1 MLNPFYLILI
11 ILALVNTLG
20 LILVGFDK
28 RKSYYNEPRVPEV
41 YFFVIAIFFASLGV
55 LVGMSLFR
63 HKIRKWY
70 FPTGI
75 GLLLAQQ
82 IALLYL
88 FSSYYLKLQII
99 VN

>member
-1 MLNPFYLILI
+1 MLDPLLLILI
-11 ILALVNTLG
+11 ILIVVNILG

-82 IALLYL
+82 IALIYL
-88 FSSYYLKLQII
+88 FSYYYLQII
-99 VN
+99 N

>member
-1 MLNPFYLILI
+1 MSDILFLIFA
-11 ILALVNTLG
+11 ILLLVNVLG

-41 YFFVIAIFFASLGV
+41 YFFVISIFFASLGV
-55 LVGMSLFR
+55 LIGMSLFR

-82 IALLYL
+82 AALIYL
-88 FSSYYLKLQII
+88 FSHYYLKLQIVI
-99 VN
+99 N